1 MLASLFSSKPA
12 QPTTQPAR
20 SPTPTIPAMTGMS
33 TRSST
38 RSSSSGWSTASQEG
52 TLDYKYG
59 VIPGAQG
66 CAIIPSLIV
75 RGVTRQR
82 DKRYV
87 TKIFVNEESYREEK
101 KNNAFVKQIDRA
113 NQFTNVNFNEDP
125 IDRSL
130 LTKDDIKNCGQII
143 GTRADLDLKK
153 YINYEYLG
161 KSLHTIMS
169 HSIALTKDDA
179 DDIIYGLTKLIT
191 KVYLMNKGELSG
203 GIVIYHNDAH
213 RGNIMY
219 NPRNHSVYL
228 IDFGLATIRA
238 PKKGDPLVD
247 MLKLTES
254 TGFMV
259 TYILATVKELS
270 DRKRQAL
277 LKFITFVTSN
287 YLGRASA
294 PKGFVPTY
302 TAESILK
309 ASQDL
314 TNEFQDGGRR
324 GKTRRSKLKK
334 SSRRT
339 RHKVN

>member
-1 MLASLFSSKPA
+1 MLASLFSSK
-12 QPTTQPAR
+12 TQPPSTPPM
-20 SPTPTIPAMTGMS
+20 SPMV
-33 TRSST
+33 TRSMT

-75 RGVTRQR
+75 QGLTKQR

-87 TKIFVNEESYREEK
+87 TKIFVDEAAYKEEK
-101 KNNAFVKQIDRA
+101 RNNAFVKQIDRT
-113 NQFTNVNFNEDP
+113 NQFTNVSFNEDP
-125 IDRSL
+125 IDLSL
-130 LTKDDIKNCGQII
+130 LTKEDIKNCGQII
-143 GTRADLDLKK
+143 GTRADLALKK
-153 YINYEYLG
+153 YVNYEYLG

-169 HSIALTKDDA
+169 HSIELTKGDA

-203 GIVIYHNDAH
+203 GTVIFHNDSH

-219 NPRNHSVYL
+219 NPRNHNVYL
-228 IDFGLATIRA
+228 IDFGLATIGA
-238 PKKGDPLVD
+238 PRKGDVLGD
-247 MLKLTES
+247 MTKLTET

-259 TYILATVKELS
+259 TYILSTVPDLS
-270 DRKRQAL
+270 ESKRQAL
-277 LKFITFVTSN
+277 TKYLTFVNSN

-294 PKGFVPTY
+294 PRGFVPTY

-324 GKTRRSKLKK
+324 RRTKRTKLNKTLRRS
-334 SSRRT
+334 
-339 RHKVN
+339 RHKVNRNMH